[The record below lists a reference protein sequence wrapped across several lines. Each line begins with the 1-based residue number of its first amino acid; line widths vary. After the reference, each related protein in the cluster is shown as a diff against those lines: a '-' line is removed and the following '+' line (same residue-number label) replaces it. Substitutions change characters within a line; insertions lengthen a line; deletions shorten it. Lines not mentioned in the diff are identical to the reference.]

1 MFIEI
6 NAPAS
11 LPLGLVRLETET
23 GPKTGLLG
31 VTLQHPP
38 VNLSTQ
44 AHPTG
49 LQISG
54 ARADVAYVQ
63 AERFLQL
70 HRLPQRAE
78 IEIELAIPS
87 LVGLGSEPLLG
98 LSTAQALAWLNNLPL
113 DDIPTL
119 AQAVSLLPGDAL
131 PMWSYARGG
140 LLLVDVSAGTD
151 LTTPPLCR
159 HELAHP
165 EKEAWAFV
173 LVLPRLAPDTP
184 ETLEAD
190 WLLALLQV
198 GPALSLETGRLLSD
212 QLWPALEADDLAAF
226 GQSLMALQQLNEA
239 ALTAA
244 GSSHPYTSEEQ
255 AILDLMRD
263 HGTAAWGRSPTGL
276 ALYGLVKGARSS
288 VELRNK
294 LRQHLGF
301 FGGRA
306 MAAITD
312 NQGATYVVKDYN
324 LNDGKFN
331 PIRMET

>member
-1 MFIEI
+1 MFVEI

-11 LPLGLVRLETET
+11 LPLGLVQLETEA
-23 GPKTGLLG
+23 GLKTCLLG

-38 VNLSTQ
+38 VNLSAQ

-49 LQISG
+49 LQLSG

-63 AERFLQL
+63 AERFLKY
-70 HRLPQRAE
+70 HRLEGRAE

-87 LVGLGSEPLLG
+87 LVGLGSEAVLG
-98 LSTAQALAWLNNLPL
+98 LSTAQALAWLNDLPP
-113 DDIPTL
+113 DDIPAL
-119 AQAVSLLPGDAL
+119 AQAISLTSGEAL
-131 PMWSYARGG
+131 PVWSYARGG

-151 LTTPPLCR
+151 FTTPPLRRC
-159 HELAHP
+159 EIAHL
-165 EKEAWAFV
+165 EKEAWVFV
-173 LVLPRLAPDTP
+173 LVFPRFAPNTP

-190 WLLALLQV
+190 WLSALLQA
-198 GPALSLETGRLLSD
+198 GPAVSAETGRLVTAE
-212 QLWPALEADDLAAF
+212 LWPALAANDLAAF

-239 ALTAA
+239 ALAA
-244 GSSHPYTSEEQ
+244 TGSAQPYTSEEQ
-255 AILDLMRD
+255 AILGLMRD
-263 HGTAAWGRSPTGL
+263 HGAAAWGRSPTGL

-288 VELRNK
+288 VDLRNK

-312 NQGATYVVKDYN
+312 NRGATYVVKDYS

-331 PIRMET
+331 PIRMGT